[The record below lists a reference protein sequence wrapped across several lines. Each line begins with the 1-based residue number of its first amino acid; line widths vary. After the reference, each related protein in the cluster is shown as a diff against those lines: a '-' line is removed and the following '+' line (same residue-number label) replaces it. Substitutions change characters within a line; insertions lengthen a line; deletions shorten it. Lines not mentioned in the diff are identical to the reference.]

1 MSLKIC
7 FRYISWA
14 SQFSTWTKLIKN
26 SSAHHP
32 HPLPPSPSADREAS
46 GDPQLCDWEVPR
58 TWVGCE
64 TTGESFH
71 SGGLQFLLLRRNSNQ
86 QAGNNNQPDPKALI
100 SHAFFDSESQKT
112 LSPILLRFLLSKF
125 LTVLSIQPDQTNILI
140 HSLLFFPFNKCFL
153 NACYVPGVV
162 GSRADL
168 VKKVFKNPVMGKPHL
183 C

>member
-7 FRYISWA
+7 FRNISWA

-32 HPLPPSPSADREAS
+32 HRLPPSPSADREVS

-86 QAGNNNQPDPKALI
+86 QAGNNNQPDPQGIDQPCILWFWITKDIITNSSTFFALEI
-100 SHAFFDSESQKT
+100 SY
-112 LSPILLRFLLSKF
+112 
-125 LTVLSIQPDQTNILI
+125 SIKHTARPNQYT
-140 HSLLFFPFNKCFL
+140 HSLFTFFSFQQVFL
-153 NACYVPGVV
+153 ECLLCTRCCRLKGWPGEK
-162 GSRADL
+162 S
-168 VKKVFKNPVMGKPHL
+168 F
-183 C
+183 